1 LDYTYWLKLYQI
13 FILKK
18 KQESV
23 HSSPTNIADFA
34 MLNFARWSIRH
45 SRAIHPT
52 LIRVSVGLLS
62 GKLKNRRK
70 GQMTN
75 Y

>member
-1 LDYTYWLKLYQI
+1 M
-13 FILKK
+13 KK

-62 GKLKNRRK
+62 GKLNRQAPLGFNIAK
-70 GQMTN
+70 PLGQMWLFQ
-75 Y
+75 

>member
-1 LDYTYWLKLYQI
+1 M
-13 FILKK
+13 KK
-18 KQESV
+18 KEESV

-62 GKLKNRRK
+62 GKLKVTSIYPIGRILL
-70 GQMTN
+70 
-75 Y
+75 

>member
-1 LDYTYWLKLYQI
+1 
-13 FILKK
+13 
-18 KQESV
+18 
-23 HSSPTNIADFA
+23 

-62 GKLKNRRK
+62 GKLKEEVVF
-70 GQMTN
+70 TN
-75 Y
+75 